1 MRDVDI
7 GTEYAGEETVT
18 DHLVVY
24 EYGTG
29 AVWGYV
35 RAGSADEISQAVP
48 ELDVYQGAPPWL
60 TPEDL
65 ASLRAGSVALKDGEV
80 VDRLMHR

>member
-1 MRDVDI
+1 MS
-7 GTEYAGEETVT
+7 

-35 RAGSADEISQAVP
+35 RAGSAADITDAVP
-48 ELDVYQGAPPWL
+48 ELDVLDGAPPWL
-60 TPEDL
+60 TTEDL
-65 ASLRAGSVALKDGEV
+65 EAMQRTSIDLVDGRV
-80 VDRLMHR
+80 IDRLMHP

>member
-1 MRDVDI
+1 M
-7 GTEYAGEETVT
+7 T

-35 RAGSADEISQAVP
+35 RAGSADEISEAVP
-48 ELDVYQGAPPWL
+48 ELDIHEGAPPWL
-60 TPEDL
+60 TTEDL
-65 ASLRAGSVALKDGEV
+65 ATLSNVALADGEV
-80 VDRLMHR
+80 IDRLMHR

>member
-1 MRDVDI
+1 MS
-7 GTEYAGEETVT
+7 

-35 RAGSADEISQAVP
+35 GASSADEITAAVP
-48 ELDVYQGAPPWL
+48 ELDVMEGAPPWF
-60 TPEDL
+60 TSEDL
-65 ASLRAGSVALKDGEV
+65 EAMRLTRVELVDGQVIE
-80 VDRLMHR
+80 RLMHR